1 MDHNRQSDL
10 RRTVAPLRRKIG
22 LERGSEGA
30 RERESGGAGVK
41 KRLFASPSLTL
52 SLSRTLAPS
61 LSRSLALPL
70 ALSLCLAGCSRPV
83 TEAEKRAAV
92 DEFFTQARS
101 CWPND
106 GESSAPLAIES
117 VVSDKNATRVRLIA
131 YARDEAVD
139 FYLPVY
145 RMSAGRWLINEKGRV
160 YLFDEQCLESKLNDA
175 KPSPGSLSDFLG
187 GEKIPPDGRI
197 RLKPGQAFEATLVFP
212 PLPDRAR
219 VGALVYDRRVL
230 PFALD

>member
-1 MDHNRQSDL
+1 MDYNRQSDSH
-10 RRTVAPLRRKIG
+10 RTVAPLRRKIDRG
-22 LERGSEGA
+22 AGSEGA
-30 RERESGGAGVK
+30 GERGSGRQKASL
-41 KRLFASPSLTL
+41 RLIVSHSLTL
-52 SLSRTLAPS
+52 P

-70 ALSLCLAGCSRPV
+70 ALCLCLAGCSRPV

-106 GESSAPLAIES
+106 GVSASPLAVES

-131 YARDEAVD
+131 YTRDGAVD

-160 YLFDEQCLESKLNDA
+160 YLLNEQCRQFNLNDA

-219 VGALVYDRRVL
+219 VGALFYDGRVL

>member
-1 MDHNRQSDL
+1 MCFCL
-10 RRTVAPLRRKIG
+10 LI
-22 LERGSEGA
+22 
-30 RERESGGAGVK
+30 
-41 KRLFASPSLTL
+41 
-52 SLSRTLAPS
+52 
-61 LSRSLALPL
+61 
-70 ALSLCLAGCSRPV
+70 LCLAGCSRPV

-101 CWPND
+101 CWPNG
-106 GESSAPLAIES
+106 GESAAPLAIES
-117 VVSDKNATRVRLIA
+117 VVSDKNATSVRLAA

-160 YLFDEQCLESKLNDA
+160 YLVDEQCREFNLNDA

-197 RLKPGQAFEATLVFP
+197 RLKPGQAFEARLAFP
-212 PLPDRAR
+212 PLPGRAR
-219 VGALVYDRRVL
+219 VGALVYGGRVL

>member
-1 MDHNRQSDL
+1 L
-10 RRTVAPLRRKIG
+10 
-22 LERGSEGA
+22 
-30 RERESGGAGVK
+30 
-41 KRLFASPSLTL
+41 SPCLL
-52 SLSRTLAPS
+52 VSLSFL
-61 LSRSLALPL
+61 
-70 ALSLCLAGCSRPV
+70 LAGCSRPV

-106 GESSAPLAIES
+106 GESAAPLAVES

-160 YLFDEQCLESKLNDA
+160 YLLDERCRDFKLNDA

-187 GEKIPPDGRI
+187 GEKIPSDGRI

-212 PLPDRAR
+212 PLQDRAR
-219 VGALVYDRRVL
+219 VGALVYDGRVL

>member
-1 MDHNRQSDL
+1 MDHNRQPDL
-10 RRTVAPLRRKIG
+10 HRTIAPLRRKIDK
-22 LERGSEGA
+22 EMGSGGVG
-30 RERESGGAGVK
+30 ERESERVRVGET
-41 KRLFASPSLTL
+41 KRRFFTPA
-52 SLSRTLAPS
+52 RS

-83 TEAEKRAAV
+83 TQAEKRAAV

-106 GESSAPLAIES
+106 GESGTPLAVGS
-117 VVSDKNATRVRLIA
+117 VLGEKNATRVRLIA

-145 RMSAGRWLINEKGRV
+145 RMSAGRWLIKENGRA
-160 YLFDEQCLESKLNDA
+160 YILDEQCHEFKLNGA
-175 KPSPGSLSDFLG
+175 KPSAGSLSDFLG

-197 RLKPGQAFEATLVFP
+197 RLKPGQAFEVTLAFP

-219 VGALVYDRRVL
+219 VGALVYDGRVL
-230 PFALD
+230 PFAPY

>member
-1 MDHNRQSDL
+1 MDNNRQSDL
-10 RRTVAPLRRKIG
+10 HRTVAPLRGKIDG
-22 LERGSEGA
+22 GTEGRRD
-30 RERESGGAGVK
+30 RETAKK
-41 KRLFASPSLTL
+41 KRLSVPL
-52 SLSRTLAPS
+52 SLRLSAPLS
-61 LSRSLALPL
+61 LRLLFS
-70 ALSLCLAGCSRPV
+70 LSLCLAGCSRPV

-106 GESSAPLAIES
+106 GESAAPLAVES

-160 YLFDEQCLESKLNDA
+160 YLLDERCRDFKLNDA

-212 PLPDRAR
+212 PLLDRAR
-219 VGALVYDRRVL
+219 VGALVYDGRVL

>member
-1 MDHNRQSDL
+1 MDYNRQSDL
-10 RRTVAPLRRKIG
+10 HRTVAPLRRKIG
-22 LERGSEGA
+22 RATGRRGDGA
-30 RERESGGAGVK
+30 TGRRRKFVSN
-41 KRLFASPSLTL
+41 RPFI
-52 SLSRTLAPS
+52 APS
-61 LSRSLALPL
+61 LSRPVAPSPRRPV
-70 ALSLCLAGCSRPV
+70 ALSLCLLILCLAGCSRPV

-106 GESSAPLAIES
+106 GESAAPLAIES

-131 YARDEAVD
+131 YTRDGAVD

-160 YLFDEQCLESKLNDA
+160 YLLNEQCRQFNLNDA

-219 VGALVYDRRVL
+219 VGALFYDGRVL

>member
-1 MDHNRQSDL
+1 VRGGKTK
-10 RRTVAPLRRKIG
+10 RRYFT
-22 LERGSEGA
+22 
-30 RERESGGAGVK
+30 
-41 KRLFASPSLTL
+41 PS
-52 SLSRTLAPS
+52 PS

-83 TEAEKRAAV
+83 TEAEKKAAV

-160 YLFDEQCLESKLNDA
+160 YLLDEQCREFKLNDA
-175 KPSPGSLSDFLG
+175 NPSPGSLSDFLG

-219 VGALVYDRRVL
+219 VGALVYDGRVL

>member
-1 MDHNRQSDL
+1 MDNNRQSDL
-10 RRTVAPLRRKIG
+10 HRTVAPLRRKIDRG
-22 LERGSEGA
+22 TEGRRDGGTERPQ
-30 RERESGGAGVK
+30 RK
-41 KRLFASPSLTL
+41 NASPSLCPSVPPSLRLSVPL
-52 SLSRTLAPS
+52 SLCL
-61 LSRSLALPL
+61 LI
-70 ALSLCLAGCSRPV
+70 LCLAGCSRPV

-106 GESSAPLAIES
+106 GESSAPLAVES

-131 YARDEAVD
+131 YASDEALD

-145 RMSAGRWLINEKGRV
+145 RLSAGRWLINEKGRI
-160 YLFDEQCLESKLNDA
+160 YLLDEQCREFKLNDA

-219 VGALVYDRRVL
+219 VGALFYDGRVL